1 MRGIV
6 LSSPICGYG
15 KAQTFTTIVN
25 MYLSF
30 LAAVSFISTGAES
43 YKYGMPCTKYH
54 YVKMSNKALS
64 FVVFSPDNPYL
75 AASKAIRTYHRI
87 MKDFIRVLRRFV
99 PPYKKYLVLN
109 IVFNILSAILNLF
122 SFALIIPILNLLF
135 KLDTTVYSY
144 MDIAFNPLSWD
155 AWKALPEML
164 KNNFF
169 WYVSN
174 LIETQG
180 GSITLIVLGLF
191 LVVMTFLKVATMYMA
206 FFTMIPIRTGVVR
219 DIRNQINRKIT
230 QLPLGFFS
238 EERKGDIIARVSGDV
253 NEIETSIMSSL
264 DMLFKNPILILI
276 YLIGMI
282 VISWQL
288 TVFVLILL
296 PLAGYLMGQVGKKL
310 KRKSLEGQQQW
321 GLLMSQIE
329 ETLSGL
335 RIIKAFNAEKK
346 IQDRFER
353 SNEEFRRI
361 TNRIYRRQ
369 QMAHP
374 MSEFLGTATIAIVL
388 WYGGTLILGNN
399 SSIDA
404 STFIY
409 YLVIFY
415 SIINPAKD
423 LSKAS
428 YAIQKGLASM
438 ERVDKILTAET
449 NITNPAQPKPIALA
463 GKISYNDV
471 WFRYQND
478 WVLKGINLEIPKG
491 KTVALVGQSGSGKST
506 MVDLLPRFYDVDKG
520 AITVDGTDVR
530 DATLYDLRSLMG
542 NVNQEAILFNDT
554 FFNNI
559 AFGVDNATQQQVEEA
574 ARIANAHDFIMATDD
589 GYRTNIGDRGGKLS
603 GGQRQR
609 ISIARAILKNPPIL
623 ILDEATS
630 ALDTESERLVQDAL
644 ENLMRNRT
652 TVVIAHRLSTIKNAD
667 IICVMHEGLIV
678 ERGRHEELLAL
689 DGYYK
694 RLCDMQS
701 F

>member
-1 MRGIV
+1 M
-6 LSSPICGYG
+6 
-15 KAQTFTTIVN
+15 T
-25 MYLSF
+25 
-30 LAAVSFISTGAES
+30 
-43 YKYGMPCTKYH
+43 
-54 YVKMSNKALS
+54 
-64 FVVFSPDNPYL
+64 
-75 AASKAIRTYHRI
+75 
-87 MKDFIRVLRRFV
+87 DFIRILRRFV
-99 PPYKKYLVLN
+99 PPYKRYLVLN

-135 KLDTTVYSY
+135 KLDTTVYTY
-144 MDIAFNPLSWD
+144 MDAAFDPLSWD
-155 AWKALPEML
+155 SWKALPEVL
-164 KNNFF
+164 SNNFF
-169 WYVSN
+169 WYVSS

-180 GSITLIVLGLF
+180 GSFTLIVLGLF
-191 LVVMTFLKVATMYMA
+191 LVVMTFLKVATMYLA

-219 DIRNQINRKIT
+219 DIRNRINLKII

-253 NEIETSIMSSL
+253 NEIETSIMASL

-276 YLIGMI
+276 YLIGMV

-288 TVFVLILL
+288 TLFVLVLL
-296 PLAGYLMGQVGKKL
+296 PLAGYLMGLVGKKL
-310 KRKSLEGQQQW
+310 KRKSLAGQQQW
-321 GLLMSQIE
+321 GFLMSQIE

-346 IQDRFER
+346 IQKRFEG

-399 SSIDA
+399 STIDA

-423 LSKAS
+423 LSKAT

-449 NITNPAQPKPIALA
+449 NIMNPAHPQPVKLTEKIA
-463 GKISYNDV
+463 YNDV
-471 WFRYQND
+471 WFKYQND
-478 WVLKGINLEIPKG
+478 WILKGISLEIPKG

-520 AITVDGTDVR
+520 SIAIDGTDIR
-530 DATLYDLRSLMG
+530 NATLHGLRRLMG

-559 AFGVDNATQQQVEEA
+559 TFGVDNATQQQVEEA
-574 ARIANAHDFIMATDD
+574 ARIANAHDFIMATEE
-589 GYRTNIGDRGGKLS
+589 GYQTNIGDRGGKLS

-630 ALDTESERLVQDAL
+630 SLDTESERLVQDAL

-652 TVVIAHRLSTIKNAD
+652 TIVIAHRLSTIKNAD
-667 IICVMHEGLIV
+667 IICVMHEGRIV
-678 ERGRHEELLAL
+678 ERGRHDELLTL

>member
-1 MRGIV
+1 MI
-6 LSSPICGYG
+6 
-15 KAQTFTTIVN
+15 
-25 MYLSF
+25 
-30 LAAVSFISTGAES
+30 
-43 YKYGMPCTKYH
+43 
-54 YVKMSNKALS
+54 
-64 FVVFSPDNPYL
+64 
-75 AASKAIRTYHRI
+75 
-87 MKDFIRVLRRFV
+87 
-99 PPYKKYLVLN
+99 
-109 IVFNILSAILNLF
+109 
-122 SFALIIPILNLLF
+122 
-135 KLDTTVYSY
+135 
-144 MDIAFNPLSWD
+144 
-155 AWKALPEML
+155 

-169 WYVSN
+169 WYVSD
-174 LIETQG
+174 LIEVHG
-180 GSITLIVLGLF
+180 GSFALIMLGIFLIVA
-191 LVVMTFLKVATMYMA
+191 TFLKVATMYLA
-206 FFTMIPIRTGVVR
+206 FYTMIPIRTGVVR

-230 QLPLGFFS
+230 ELPLGFFS

-282 VISWQL
+282 AISWQL
-288 TVFVLILL
+288 TLFVFILL
-296 PLAGYLMGQVGKKL
+296 PFAGYVMGTVGKKL
-310 KRKSLEGQQQW
+310 KRKSFEGQQQW
-321 GLLMSQIE
+321 GYLMSQIE
-329 ETLSGL
+329 ETLGGL
-335 RIIKAFNAEKK
+335 RVIKAFNAEAK
-346 IQDRFER
+346 IQDRFEK
-353 SNEEFRRI
+353 SNETFRRL

-388 WYGGTLILGNN
+388 WYGGTLILSSN
-399 SSIDA
+399 SPIDA

-438 ERVDKILTAET
+438 DRVDKILKAES
-449 NITNPAQPKPIALA
+449 NINDPEDPKPIALTES
-463 GKISYNDV
+463 ICYRDV
-471 WFRYQND
+471 WFKYQHE
-478 WVLKGINLEIPKG
+478 WVLKGIDLTIPKG
-491 KTVALVGQSGSGKST
+491 HTVALVGQSGSGKST
-506 MVDLLPRFYDVDKG
+506 LVDLLPRFYDVDKG
-520 AITVDGTDVR
+520 SITIDGTDVR

-559 AFGVDNATQQQVEEA
+559 SFGVEGATLEQVQEA
-574 ARIANAHDFIMATDD
+574 ARIANAHDFIMASED
-589 GYRTNIGDRGGKLS
+589 GYDTNIGDRGGKLS

-630 ALDTESERLVQDAL
+630 ALDTESERLVQEAL

-652 TVVIAHRLSTIKNAD
+652 TIVIAHRLSTIRNAD
-667 IICVMHEGLIV
+667 EICVMHEGEIV
-678 ERGRHEELLAL
+678 ERGRHEELIAL